1 MEDWVPTL
9 MAAAGEPDVK
19 EKLLTGHKANGKTFK
34 VHLDGYDQTEL
45 LAGQGPSKR
54 KEIFYFDDQGSL
66 NAIRYGRW
74 KIHFTLMT
82 DWINGGK
89 QTGWPK
95 VVDLRADPFE
105 RAMEDSDLYLRWYS
119 DKMWTFVPA
128 QAVTA
133 RFLGTFKEFP
143 QRQKLP
149 SFNLDAI
156 LSTLSGGSPAG
167 N

>member
-1 MEDWVPTL
+1 MIFLPLVDASNLDFFNAEMIFV
-9 MAAAGEPDVK
+9 
-19 EKLLTGHKANGKTFK
+19 LLS
-34 VHLDGYDQTEL
+34 DGYDQTEL
-45 LAGQGPSKR
+45 LSGKGEGKR
-54 KEIFYFDDQGSL
+54 KEIFYFDDQGNL

-74 KIHFTLMT
+74 KIHFTLMIS
-82 DWINGGK
+82 WIDGER

-133 RFLGTFKEFP
+133 QFLNTFKEFP

-149 SFNLDAI
+149 SFNINAVLDK
-156 LSTLSGGSPAG
+156 LNSGIPQG